1 MSKKITI
8 DGFNGTGKTTLAKA
22 LAKRLDFTYMSIG
35 IIFRSLS
42 YCLIKDEIDVKDIE
56 RIGQTFEDMQLKLP
70 NNKSK
75 SVVVNGED
83 VTEEIMDMQYAIL
96 ASKISNNDLLQLM
109 VRDYIRQY
117 AEDKDI
123 IIDGR
128 DTGRLL
134 FPNADLKLALIA
146 DIEVRA
152 KRRMEQNKKSTHTLQ
167 QTIEQINEIDNKLI
181 QANCIPPV
189 DAIVIDTTRLRPEEV
204 LDKAM
209 KLCRNK
215 NIHRK
220 IQKEEF
226 TR

>member
-22 LAKRLDFTYMSIG
+22 LAKRLDFTYMSTG

-56 RIGQTFEDMQLKLP
+56 RIGKIFENMQLKLP

-75 SVVVNGED
+75 LVVVNGED

-96 ASKISNNDLLQLM
+96 ASKISNNDLLQSM

-189 DAIVIDTTRLRPEEV
+189 DAIVIDTTRLRTEEV
-204 LDKAM
+204 LDKTM

-215 NIHRK
+215 NIHRE

>member
-22 LAKRLDFTYMSIG
+22 LAKRLDFTYMSTE

-56 RIGQTFEDMQLKLP
+56 RIGQTFENMQLKLP

-75 SVVVNGED
+75 LVVVNGED

-96 ASKISNNDLLQLM
+96 ASKISNNDLLQSM

-215 NIHRK
+215 NLSKNLRK
-220 IQKEEF
+220 DELE
-226 TR
+226 R

>member
-22 LAKRLDFTYMSIG
+22 LAKRLDFTYMSTE

-56 RIGQTFEDMQLKLP
+56 RIGQTFENMQLKLP

-75 SVVVNGED
+75 SVVVNGEE

-96 ASKISNNDLLQLM
+96 ASKISNNDLLQSL

-117 AEDKDI
+117 ARDRDVI
-123 IIDGR
+123 VDGR

-134 FPNADLKLALIA
+134 FPNADLKIALTA
-146 DIEVRA
+146 DIETRA
-152 KRRMEQNKKSTHTLQ
+152 KRRIQQNKKATHTLQ

-181 QANCIPPV
+181 QANCIPPT

-204 LDKAM
+204 LEKAM
-209 KLCRNK
+209 KLCRDK
-215 NIHRK
+215 NVSK
-220 IQKEEF
+220 NLEEKELA
-226 TR
+226 R

>member
-22 LAKRLDFTYMSIG
+22 LAKRLDFTYMSTG

-56 RIGQTFEDMQLKLP
+56 RIGKIFENMQLELP

-75 SVVVNGED
+75 LVVVNGE
-83 VTEEIMDMQYAIL
+83 DMQYAIL
-96 ASKISNNDLLQLM
+96 ASKISNNDLLQSM

-189 DAIVIDTTRLRPEEV
+189 DAIVIDTTRLRTEEV

-215 NIHRK
+215 NIHRE

>member
-22 LAKRLDFTYMSIG
+22 LAKRLDFTYMSTG

-56 RIGQTFEDMQLKLP
+56 RIGKIFENMQLKLP

-75 SVVVNGED
+75 LVVVNGED
-83 VTEEIMDMQYAIL
+83 VTKEIMDMQYAIL
-96 ASKISNNDLLQLM
+96 ASKISNNDLLQSM

-152 KRRMEQNKKSTHTLQ
+152 KRRMEQNKKT
-167 QTIEQINEIDNKLI
+167 NN
-181 QANCIPPV
+181 
-189 DAIVIDTTRLRPEEV
+189 
-204 LDKAM
+204 
-209 KLCRNK
+209 
-215 NIHRK
+215 
-220 IQKEEF
+220 
-226 TR
+226 

>member
-22 LAKRLDFTYMSIG
+22 LAKRLDFTYMSTG

-56 RIGQTFEDMQLKLP
+56 RIGQIFENMQLKLP

-75 SVVVNGED
+75 LVVVNGED

-96 ASKISNNDLLQLM
+96 ASKISNNDLLQSM

-146 DIEVRA
+146 DKIRNQ
-152 KRRMEQNKKSTHTLQ
+152 RLHYNKQLS
-167 QTIEQINEIDNKLI
+167 KL
-181 QANCIPPV
+181 
-189 DAIVIDTTRLRPEEV
+189 
-204 LDKAM
+204 M
-209 KLCRNK
+209 K
-215 NIHRK
+215 
-220 IQKEEF
+220 
-226 TR
+226 

>member
-22 LAKRLDFTYMSIG
+22 LAKRLDFTYMSTG

-42 YCLIKDEIDVKDIE
+42 YCLTKDEIDVKDIE
-56 RIGQTFEDMQLKLP
+56 RIGQTFENMQLKLP

-96 ASKISNNDLLQLM
+96 ASKISNNDLLQFL
-109 VRDYIRQY
+109 VRDYIRKY

-134 FPNADLKLALIA
+134 FPNADLKLALTA
-146 DIEVRA
+146 DIETRA

-181 QANCIPPV
+181 QANCIPPT
-189 DAIVIDTTRLRPEEV
+189 DAIVIDTTRLRPDEV
-204 LDKAM
+204 LEKAM
-209 KLCRNK
+209 KLCRDK
-215 NIHRK
+215 NVSK
-220 IQKEEF
+220 NLEEKELE
-226 TR
+226 R

>member
-22 LAKRLDFTYMSIG
+22 LAKRLDFTYMSTG

-56 RIGQTFEDMQLKLP
+56 RIGQIFENMQLKLP

-75 SVVVNGED
+75 LVVVNGED

-96 ASKISNNDLLQLM
+96 ASKISNNDLLQSM

-152 KRRMEQNKKSTHTLQ
+152 KRRMEQNKKSTLTLQ

-215 NIHRK
+215 NINRE

>member
-22 LAKRLDFTYMSIG
+22 LAKKLDFTYISTG

-56 RIGQTFEDMQLKLP
+56 RIDQIFENMQLKLP
-70 NNKSK
+70 DNKSK

-96 ASKISNNDLLQLM
+96 ASKISNNDLLQSM

-117 AEDKDI
+117 VEDKDI

-152 KRRMEQNKKSTHTLQ
+152 KRRIEQNKKSTHTLQ
-167 QTIEQINEIDNKLI
+167 QTIEQINEIDSRLI

-209 KLCRNK
+209 KLCRYK
-215 NIHRK
+215 NLYRNFI
-220 IQKEEF
+220 EELE
-226 TR
+226 R

>member
-22 LAKRLDFTYMSIG
+22 LAKRLDFTYMSTE

-56 RIGQTFEDMQLKLP
+56 RIGQTFENMQLKLP

-96 ASKISNNDLLQLM
+96 ASKISNNDLLQSL

-117 AEDKDI
+117 ARDRDVI
-123 IIDGR
+123 VDGR

-134 FPNADLKLALIA
+134 FPNADLKIALTA
-146 DIEVRA
+146 DIETRA
-152 KRRMEQNKKSTHTLQ
+152 KRRIEQNKKSTHTLQ

-181 QANCIPPV
+181 QANCIPPT

-204 LDKAM
+204 LEKAM
-209 KLCRNK
+209 KLCRDK
-215 NIHRK
+215 NVSK
-220 IQKEEF
+220 NLEEKELA
-226 TR
+226 R

>member
-22 LAKRLDFTYMSIG
+22 LAKRLDFTYMSTG

-56 RIGQTFEDMQLKLP
+56 RIGQTFEDMQLELP
-70 NNKSK
+70 NNKNK
-75 SVVVNGED
+75 AVVVNGED
-83 VTEEIMDMQYAIL
+83 ITEEIMDMQYAIL
-96 ASKISNNDLLQLM
+96 ASKFSNNDLLQSM

-134 FPNADLKLALIA
+134 FPNADLKLALTA
-146 DIEVRA
+146 DIGVRA
-152 KRRMEQNKKSTHTLQ
+152 RRRMEQNKKSTTTLQ

-181 QANCIPPV
+181 KTNCIPPV

-209 KLCRNK
+209 ELCRNK
-215 NIHRK
+215 NIHRE
-220 IQKEEF
+220 IQKEEL

>member
-8 DGFNGTGKTTLAKA
+8 DGFNGTGKTTLAKV
-22 LAKRLDFTYMSIG
+22 LAKRLDFTYMSTG

-56 RIGQTFEDMQLKLP
+56 RIGKIFENMQLKLP

-75 SVVVNGED
+75 LVVVNGED
-83 VTEEIMDMQYAIL
+83 VTKEIMDMQYAIL
-96 ASKISNNDLLQLM
+96 ASKISNNDLLQSM

-189 DAIVIDTTRLRPEEV
+189 DAIVIDTTRLRTEEV

-215 NIHRK
+215 NIHRE

>member
-22 LAKRLDFTYMSIG
+22 LAKRLNFTYMSTG

-56 RIGQTFEDMQLKLP
+56 RISQTFEDMQLELP
-70 NNKSK
+70 TNKSK
-75 SVVVNGED
+75 SVVVNGKD
-83 VTEEIMDMQYAIL
+83 VTEKIMDMQYAIV
-96 ASKISNNDLLQLM
+96 ASKISNNNLLQSI
-109 VRDYIRQY
+109 VRDYIRRY

-134 FPNADLKLALIA
+134 FPSADLKVALIA

-152 KRRMEQNKKSTHTLQ
+152 KRRMAQNKKSTATLQ

-181 QANCIPPV
+181 QANCIPPA

-204 LDKAM
+204 FDKAM

-215 NIHRK
+215 NIYRE

>member
-22 LAKRLDFTYMSIG
+22 LAKKLDFTYISTG

-56 RIGQTFEDMQLKLP
+56 RIDQIFENMQLKLP
-70 NNKSK
+70 DNKSR

-96 ASKISNNDLLQLM
+96 ASKISNNDLLQSM

-117 AEDKDI
+117 VEDKDI

-152 KRRMEQNKKSTHTLQ
+152 KRRIEQNKKSTHTLQ
-167 QTIEQINEIDNKLI
+167 QTIEQINEIDSRLI

-209 KLCRNK
+209 KLCRYK
-215 NIHRK
+215 NLYRNFI
-220 IQKEEF
+220 EELE
-226 TR
+226 R

>member
-22 LAKRLDFTYMSIG
+22 LAKRLDFTYMSTG

-56 RIGQTFEDMQLKLP
+56 RIGQTFENMQLKLP

-96 ASKISNNDLLQLM
+96 ASKISNNDLLQSM

-152 KRRMEQNKKSTHTLQ
+152 KRRMEQNKKPITTLQ

-215 NIHRK
+215 NLSKNLRK
-220 IQKEEF
+220 DELE
-226 TR
+226 R

>member
-22 LAKRLDFTYMSIG
+22 LAKRLDFTYMSTE

-56 RIGQTFEDMQLKLP
+56 RIGQTFENMQLKLP

-75 SVVVNGED
+75 SVVVNGEE

-96 ASKISNNDLLQLM
+96 ASKISNNDLLQSL

-117 AEDKDI
+117 ARDRDVI
-123 IIDGR
+123 VDGR

-134 FPNADLKLALIA
+134 FPNADLKIALTA
-146 DIEVRA
+146 DIETRA
-152 KRRMEQNKKSTHTLQ
+152 KRRIEQNKKSTHTLQ

-181 QANCIPPV
+181 QANCIPPT

-204 LDKAM
+204 LEKAM
-209 KLCRNK
+209 KLCRDK
-215 NIHRK
+215 NVSK
-220 IQKEEF
+220 NLEEKELA
-226 TR
+226 R

>member
-22 LAKRLDFTYMSIG
+22 LAKRLDFTYMSTG

-56 RIGQTFEDMQLKLP
+56 RIGQIFENMQLKLP

-75 SVVVNGED
+75 LVVVNGED

-96 ASKISNNDLLQLM
+96 ASKISNNDLLQSM

-152 KRRMEQNKKSTHTLQ
+152 KRRMEQNKKSTLTLQ

-189 DAIVIDTTRLRPEEV
+189 DAIIIDTTRLRTEEV
-204 LDKAM
+204 LDKAI
-209 KLCRNK
+209 KLCRYK
-215 NIHRK
+215 NLYRNFT
-220 IQKEEF
+220 EELE
-226 TR
+226 R

>member
-22 LAKRLDFTYMSIG
+22 LAKKLDFTYISTG

-56 RIGQTFEDMQLKLP
+56 RIDQIFENMQLKLP

-96 ASKISNNDLLQLM
+96 ASKISNNDLLQSM

-117 AEDKDI
+117 VEDKDI

-152 KRRMEQNKKSTHTLQ
+152 KRRIEQNKKSTHTLQ
-167 QTIEQINEIDNKLI
+167 QTIEQINEIDSRLI

-209 KLCRNK
+209 KLCRYK
-215 NIHRK
+215 NLYRNFI
-220 IQKEEF
+220 EELE
-226 TR
+226 R

>member
-22 LAKRLDFTYMSIG
+22 LAKRLDFTYMSTG

-42 YCLIKDEIDVKDIE
+42 YCLIEDEIDVKDIE
-56 RIGQTFEDMQLKLP
+56 RICQIFENVQLKLP

-75 SVVVNGED
+75 LVVVNGED

-96 ASKISNNDLLQLM
+96 ASKISNNDLLQSM

-117 AEDKDI
+117 AEDKDT

-167 QTIEQINEIDNKLI
+167 QTIEQINDIDNKLI

-215 NIHRK
+215 NIHIE

>member
-8 DGFNGTGKTTLAKA
+8 DGFNGTGKTTLAKV
-22 LAKRLDFTYMSIG
+22 LAKRLDFTYMSTG

-56 RIGQTFEDMQLKLP
+56 RIGQIFENMQLKLP

-75 SVVVNGED
+75 LVVVNGED
-83 VTEEIMDMQYAIL
+83 ITEEIMDMQYAIL
-96 ASKISNNDLLQLM
+96 ASKISNNDLLQSM
-109 VRDYIRQY
+109 VRDYIRKY

-152 KRRMEQNKKSTHTLQ
+152 KRRMEQNKKSTATLQ
-167 QTIEQINEIDNKLI
+167 QTIEQINEIDK
-181 QANCIPPV
+181 ANCIPPV
-189 DAIVIDTTRLRPEEV
+189 DAFVIDTTRLRPEEV
-204 LDKAM
+204 FDKAM

-215 NIHRK
+215 NMHRE
-220 IQKEEF
+220 IQKEEL

>member
-1 MSKKITI
+1 MSKNITI

-22 LAKRLDFTYMSIG
+22 LAKRLGFTYMSTG

-42 YCLIKDEIDVKDIE
+42 YCLIKNEINAKDIE
-56 RIGQTFEDMQLKLP
+56 KIGQIFENMQLKLP

-75 SVVVNGED
+75 AVVVNGED

-96 ASKISNNDLLQLM
+96 ASKFFNNDLLQSM

-146 DIEVRA
+146 DIGVRA
-152 KRRMEQNKKSTHTLQ
+152 RRRMEQNKKSTATLQ

-181 QANCIPPV
+181 QTNCIPPV

-209 KLCRNK
+209 ELCRNK
-215 NIHRK
+215 NIQK
-220 IQKEEF
+220 EIQKEEL

>member
-22 LAKRLDFTYMSIG
+22 LAKRLDFTYMSTG

-56 RIGQTFEDMQLKLP
+56 RIGQTFENMQLKLP

-75 SVVVNGED
+75 SVVVNGEE

-96 ASKISNNDLLQLM
+96 ASKISNNDLLQSL

-117 AEDKDI
+117 ARDRDVI
-123 IIDGR
+123 VDGR

-134 FPNADLKLALIA
+134 FPNADLKIALTA
-146 DIEVRA
+146 DIETRA
-152 KRRMEQNKKSTHTLQ
+152 KRRIEHNKKSTHTLQ

-181 QANCIPPV
+181 QANCIPPT

-204 LDKAM
+204 LEKAM
-209 KLCRNK
+209 KLCRDK
-215 NIHRK
+215 NVSK
-220 IQKEEF
+220 NLEEKELA
-226 TR
+226 R

>member
-22 LAKRLDFTYMSIG
+22 LAKRLDFTYMSTG

-56 RIGQTFEDMQLKLP
+56 KIGQTFENMQLKLP

-96 ASKISNNDLLQLM
+96 ASKISNNDLLQSM

-152 KRRMEQNKKSTHTLQ
+152 KRRMEQNKKPTTTLQ

-215 NIHRK
+215 NLSKNLRK
-220 IQKEEF
+220 DELE
-226 TR
+226 R

>member
-22 LAKRLDFTYMSIG
+22 LAKRLDFTYMSTG

-56 RIGQTFEDMQLKLP
+56 RIGQTFESMQLKLP
-70 NNKSK
+70 NNKSRA
-75 SVVVNGED
+75 VVVNGED

-96 ASKISNNDLLQLM
+96 ASKISNNDLLQSL
-109 VRDYIRQY
+109 VRDYIRKY

-134 FPNADLKLALIA
+134 FPNADLKLALTA
-146 DIEVRA
+146 DIETRA

-181 QANCIPPV
+181 QANCIPPT
-189 DAIVIDTTRLRPEEV
+189 DAIVIDTTRLRPDEV
-204 LDKAM
+204 LEKAM
-209 KLCRNK
+209 KLCRDK
-215 NIHRK
+215 NVSK
-220 IQKEEF
+220 NLEEEELA
-226 TR
+226 R